1 MSTISSKHKAEL
13 VRVTNRRSK
22 GKMKPNIVADQNLG
36 MPGIDRSDQM
46 LSYYQGIRKTVCWY
60 RKIGFHFIEI
70 YIHNAF
76 RLF

>member
-1 MSTISSKHKAEL
+1 
-13 VRVTNRRSK
+13 
-22 GKMKPNIVADQNLG
+22 MKPNIVADQNLG